1 MIPLRSRSD
10 SFPFTPGLSAIVSES
25 NFSRCPKDISAR
37 ETFGG
42 RLETFGVREHV
53 EAETPEA
60 TRFLTDGRNYLV
72 VDVNPEGDVMYLTR
86 RGGNGSSRSGS

>member
-1 MIPLRSRSD
+1 MTTDYRPL
-10 SFPFTPGLSAIVSES
+10 
-25 NFSRCPKDISAR
+25 KDISAR
-37 ETFGG
+37 EMFGG

-86 RGGNGSSRSGS
+86 RVMVRAGAVLDCNARVL